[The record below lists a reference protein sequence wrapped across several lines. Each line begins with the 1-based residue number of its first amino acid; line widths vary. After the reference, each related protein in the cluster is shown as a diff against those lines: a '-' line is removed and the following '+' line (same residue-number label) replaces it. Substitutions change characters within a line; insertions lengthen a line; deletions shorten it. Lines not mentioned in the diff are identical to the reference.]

1 MRKESYQIKRP
12 EHLVIGDP
20 WYFETVDSQKL
31 KSLVIDVLPQ
41 KEFVAAL
48 TIEETEYD
56 ECMTNIIF
64 ALEEELD
71 TYLKGYMYAGQKEQV
86 KKLPVDTAEYLIQVD
101 GRAANIHTHEDG
113 YWGQQLTLYSEEKGQ
128 KHPDAYI
135 ITISTP
141 DDMSFE
147 EVKGTM
153 GTLFESMKLIPQK
166 EKTEEK
172 SMSEPKR

>member
-1 MRKESYQIKRP
+1 M
-12 EHLVIGDP
+12 
-20 WYFETVDSQKL
+20 
-31 KSLVIDVLPQ
+31 
-41 KEFVAAL
+41 
-48 TIEETEYD
+48 
-56 ECMTNIIF
+56 
-64 ALEEELD
+64 
-71 TYLKGYMYAGQKEQV
+71 
-86 KKLPVDTAEYLIQVD
+86 
-101 GRAANIHTHEDG
+101 
-113 YWGQQLTLYSEEKGQ
+113 TLYSEEKGQ

>member
-31 KSLVIDVLPQ
+31 KSLVIDVIPQ
-41 KEFVAAL
+41 KEFAAAL

-64 ALEEELD
+64 ALEEELG
-71 TYLKGYMYAGQKEQV
+71 TYLKGFMYAGQKEQV

-101 GRAANIHTHEDG
+101 GRASNIHTHEDG
-113 YWGQQLTLYSEEKGQ
+113 YWGQQLTLYSEEKGRNIRM
-128 KHPDAYI
+128 PI
-135 ITISTP
+135 
-141 DDMSFE
+141 
-147 EVKGTM
+147 
-153 GTLFESMKLIPQK
+153 
-166 EKTEEK
+166 
-172 SMSEPKR
+172 

>member
-1 MRKESYQIKRP
+1 
-12 EHLVIGDP
+12 
-20 WYFETVDSQKL
+20 
-31 KSLVIDVLPQ
+31 
-41 KEFVAAL
+41 
-48 TIEETEYD
+48 
-56 ECMTNIIF
+56 MTNIIF

-101 GRAANIHTHEDG
+101 GRASNIHTHEDG

-147 EVKGTM
+147 EVKETM
-153 GTLFESMKLIPQK
+153 GTLFESMKLIPQI

-172 SMSEPKR
+172 RASEPKR